1 MGSDSEAK
9 DAVSEAIE
17 KAKPVLSKL
26 TFGSIVGYCS
36 GAATKK
42 VGKAIAVLG
51 GLAFIAIQSAVYS
64 GYVEVNWNKVQKEA
78 IAKVDTD
85 GDGELTVKDVKTYW
99 FKVKNILTNKIP
111 SAGGFSIGFLYG
123 LSHA

>member
-99 FKVKNILTNKIP
+99 
-111 SAGGFSIGFLYG
+111 
-123 LSHA
+123 